1 MQKEIV
7 FRNEVLNS
15 LLTYSLNNHPYE
27 GILLLRGR
35 VSKDKVEVENVIIP
49 PMSVRGI
56 TFSSFP
62 LHMLPLDSSII
73 GTAHSHPSGFLELSL
88 DDLHHFYGCIMVIVR
103 YPYRTEKDVG
113 VFDRE
118 GGSLVFTVK
127 K

>member
-1 MQKEIV
+1 MQREIV

-27 GILLLRGR
+27 GILLLRGK
-35 VSKDKVEVENVIIP
+35 VSKDRVEVDSVVIP

-73 GTAHSHPSGFLELSL
+73 GTAHSHPSGSLEPSL
-88 DDLHHFYGCIMVIVR
+88 DDLHHFYGYIMVIVR
-103 YPYRTEKDVG
+103 YPYRTEEDVG
-113 VFDRE
+113 VFNRE
-118 GGSLVFTVK
+118 GKSLVFNVK
-127 K
+127 E

>member
-7 FRNEVLNS
+7 FNVEVLNS

-27 GILLLRGR
+27 GILLLRGK
-35 VSKDKVEVENVIIP
+35 VGKDKVEVENVTIP

-56 TFSSFP
+56 AFSSFP

-73 GTAHSHPSGFLELSL
+73 GTAHSHPSGFLEPSL
-88 DDLHHFYGCIMVIVR
+88 DDLHHFYGIIMVIIR
-103 YPYRTEKDVG
+103 YPYRSVEDVG

-118 GGSLVFTVK
+118 GRKLSFTVK